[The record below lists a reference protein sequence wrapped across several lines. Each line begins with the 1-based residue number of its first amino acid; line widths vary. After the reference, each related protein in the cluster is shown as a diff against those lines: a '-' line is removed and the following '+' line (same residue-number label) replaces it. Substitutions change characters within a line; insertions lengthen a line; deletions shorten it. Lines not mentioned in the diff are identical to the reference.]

1 MLSTESGSRLAN
13 PKVLVLMGVS
23 GCGKTTVGRALAKR
37 LGWQFEEGDSLH
49 PRANIKK
56 MAAGHPLTDDDR
68 WPWLDKVAAWIEA
81 RLDAGECGII
91 TCSALKRAYRDR
103 LDHRGREIV
112 FVYLAGSERMIAA
125 RIAGRHG
132 HFMPVSLLPSQ
143 FADLEEPGPDEP
155 AIRVDIG
162 PAPEII
168 VEHILDRLHLG
179 G

>member
-1 MLSTESGSRLAN
+1 MLSTESASRLAN

-49 PRANIKK
+49 PRANIN
-56 MAAGHPLTDDDR
+56 
-68 WPWLDKVAAWIEA
+68 KVAAWIEA

-112 FVYLAGSERMIAA
+112 FVYLAGSERMFAA

-162 PAPEII
+162 PAPEVI
-168 VEHILDRLHLG
+168 VQHILDELVLG